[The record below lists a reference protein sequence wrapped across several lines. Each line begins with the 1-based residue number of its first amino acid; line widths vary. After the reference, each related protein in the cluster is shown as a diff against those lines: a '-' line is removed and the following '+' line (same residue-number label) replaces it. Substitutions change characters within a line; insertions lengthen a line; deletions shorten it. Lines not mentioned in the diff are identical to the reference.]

1 MLGLEK
7 DKFYVLFIGRLND
20 EQKNISTLIKSVN
33 ILVKEMGIKNIQ
45 LLITRRGSDKR
56 KLIYLVNELDLEI

>member
-7 DKFYVLFIGRLND
+7 DKFYVLFVGRLND

-45 LLITRRGSDKR
+45 LLITGHGPDKR
-56 KLIYLVNELDLEI
+56 KLIYLC

>member
-45 LLITRRGSDKR
+45 LLITRRGPDKR

>member
-20 EQKNISTLIKSVN
+20 EQKNISLIKSVN

-45 LLITRRGSDKR
+45 LLITRRGPDKR